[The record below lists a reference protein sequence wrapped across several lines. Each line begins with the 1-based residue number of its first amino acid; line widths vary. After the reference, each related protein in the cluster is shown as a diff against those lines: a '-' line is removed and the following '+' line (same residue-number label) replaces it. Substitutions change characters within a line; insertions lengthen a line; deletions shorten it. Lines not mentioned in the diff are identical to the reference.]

1 MTLKKPAMA
10 SRVNGVR
17 QRLDCQEL
25 VVALS
30 QIARTLVELLL
41 RRLEQKKQAGG
52 GDFTLMVV
60 VLNL

>member
-1 MTLKKPAMA
+1 MA
-10 SRVNGVR
+10 SRVNGLR
-17 QRLDCQEL
+17 QRLGCQEL

-41 RRLEQKKQAGG
+41 RRLEQEKQAEG

-60 VLNL
+60 VLKLVA

>member
-1 MTLKKPAMA
+1 MTLKKPAIA

>member
-10 SRVNGVR
+10 SRVNGLR
-17 QRLDCQEL
+17 QRLRCQEL
-25 VVALS
+25 IVAVS

-41 RRLEQKKQAGG
+41 RRLEQKKQAEG
-52 GDFTLMVV
+52 GDLTLMVV

>member
-1 MTLKKPAMA
+1 MA